1 MSDSDRHTNST
12 GHFTSRISDNSYECC
27 YTVSD
32 IENNVTITITITE
45 EEGNEKEDRE
55 GTKEKED

>member
-1 MSDSDRHTNST
+1 MSDSDRHSNST

-27 YTVSD
+27 HTVSD
-32 IENNVTITITITE
+32 IENSVTITITITE